1 MQSNLRFVAKQK
13 RIGMKRLPALSILL
27 ASLLLISPLQQVQ
40 SAEAA
45 NPPRKILTGW
55 LPYYS
60 MKTYLP
66 AVLNNAD
73 LIKEIM
79 PFWYTLKY
87 DGKAKKAV
95 VTDVYKTANPSVPI
109 AEPLAALRN
118 AGMTIIP
125 TISDGTDE
133 LVLANLLAKP
143 VSRKQVV
150 DAIVATVASQ
160 NYDGIDLDFEGFAFI
175 DPNTTWKTTAPN
187 WVLFIKELS
196 AALHAQKK
204 ILSITTPYLFNPA
217 EAQKGYFVY
226 AWAQIA
232 PFIDRLRIMTYD
244 YSTSRPGPIG
254 PIAWT
259 EKTVKYAISI
269 MPASKVYLGLPGYG
283 KDWVIKVEGVCP
295 SNLAKIITPSA
306 KAGTFLMRDAA
317 SIAATYGAVPTY
329 NETFAEVTFSYKRDY
344 AGQTS
349 SGLSTTC
356 TASRTAWHQNAQSFS
371 LRAQLV
377 AKYQLGGV
385 AQWVIGQEEPLA
397 MVAIRDVATSIAP
410 AQLESTLSLSTNE
423 ISYGNPVTLSG
434 LITLKDKSPVAGLA
448 FSVEGKYSDGS
459 TRILTTGITGID
471 GTYSIPMLIGK
482 SVSLRVLTDS
492 SWEREAS
499 ATPAFTLAVARNLIA
514 TPPTSVK
521 SGLPFTIS
529 GIVLPRTAGVTIT
542 LSTTSGKV
550 IGQATTTDA
559 QGAFTISVPAQARSI
574 ATYQITVGA
583 DATWPVLASDAF
595 SIIIR

>member
-1 MQSNLRFVAKQK
+1 
-13 RIGMKRLPALSILL
+13 MKRFPALSILL
-27 ASLLLISPLQQVQ
+27 AFLLFAAPLQNIQ

-66 AVLNNAD
+66 AVLSNAD

-87 DGKAKKAV
+87 DGKTKKAV
-95 VTDVYKTANPSVPI
+95 ITDVYKPANPSVPI
-109 AEPLAALRN
+109 TEPLTALRN

-125 TISDGTDE
+125 TISDGTDK

-187 WVLFIKELS
+187 WVLFVKELS
-196 AALHAQKK
+196 TALHAQNK

-226 AWAQIA
+226 SWAQIA

-283 KDWVIKVEGVCP
+283 KDWVTKVEGVCP

-329 NETFAEVTFSYKRDY
+329 NETFAEVTFSYMREY
-344 AGQTS
+344 TGTTS

-377 AKYQLGGV
+377 AKYQLGGA

-410 AQLESTLSLSTNE
+410 AQLESALSLSTNE

-434 LITLKDKSPVAGLA
+434 VITLKDKSPVAGLA
-448 FSVEGKYSDGS
+448 YSVEGKYPDGS
-459 TRILTTGITGID
+459 TRTLTTGTTGVD
-471 GTYSIPMLIGK
+471 GSYSIPMLIGK
-482 SVSLRVLTDS
+482 SVSLRVLTES

-499 ATPAFTLAVARNLIA
+499 ATPALSLTVARNLIM

-521 SGLPFTIS
+521 SGLVFTIS
-529 GIVLPRTAGVTIT
+529 GIVLPRAAGITIT
-542 LSTTSGKV
+542 LATTSGKIV
-550 IGQATTTDA
+550 GQATTTDA
-559 QGAFTISVPAQARSI
+559 QGAFTLNVPAQARSI

-583 DATWPVLASDAF
+583 DATWPLLASEAF

>member
-1 MQSNLRFVAKQK
+1 
-13 RIGMKRLPALSILL
+13 MKRFPALSILL
-27 ASLLLISPLQQVQ
+27 AFLLFAAPLQNIQ

-66 AVLNNAD
+66 AVLSNAD

-87 DGKAKKAV
+87 DGKTKKAV
-95 VTDVYKTANPSVPI
+95 IADVYKPANPSVPI
-109 AEPLAALRN
+109 TEPLTALRN

-125 TISDGTDE
+125 TISDGTDK

-175 DPNTTWKTTAPN
+175 DPNTTWKATAPN
-187 WVLFIKELS
+187 WVLFVKELS
-196 AALHAQKK
+196 AALHAQNK

-259 EKTVKYAISI
+259 EKTVKYAVSI

-283 KDWVIKVEGVCP
+283 KDWVTKVEGVCP

-329 NETFAEVTFSYKRDY
+329 NETFAEVTFSYKREY
-344 AGQTS
+344 TGTTS

-356 TASRTAWHQNAQSFS
+356 TASRTAWHQNAQSYS
-371 LRAQLV
+371 VRAQLV
-377 AKYQLGGV
+377 AKYQLGGA

-410 AQLESTLSLSTNE
+410 AQLESALSLSTNE
-423 ISYGNPVTLSG
+423 VSYGNPVTLSG

-448 FSVEGKYSDGS
+448 FTVEGKYPDGS
-459 TRILTTGITGID
+459 TRTLTTGTTGVD
-471 GTYSIPMLIGK
+471 GSYSIPMLIGK
-482 SVSLRVLTDS
+482 SVSLRVLTEP

-499 ATPAFTLAVARNLIA
+499 ATSALSLTVARNLIM

-521 SGLPFTIS
+521 SGIAFTIS
-529 GIVLPRTAGVTIT
+529 GIVLPRAAGVTIT
-542 LSTTSGKV
+542 LATTSGKV
-550 IGQATTTDA
+550 VGQATTTDA
-559 QGAFTISVPAQARSI
+559 QGAFTLNVPAQARSI

-583 DATWPVLASDAF
+583 DATWPMLASDAF

>member
-1 MQSNLRFVAKQK
+1 
-13 RIGMKRLPALSILL
+13 MKRFPALSILL
-27 ASLLLISPLQQVQ
+27 AFLLFAAPLQNIE

-66 AVLNNAD
+66 AVLSNAD

-87 DGKAKKAV
+87 DGKTKKAV
-95 VTDVYKTANPSVPI
+95 ITDVYKPANPSVPI
-109 AEPLAALRN
+109 TEPLTALRN

-125 TISDGTDE
+125 TISDGTDK
-133 LVLANLLAKP
+133 LVLAKLLAKP

-175 DPNTTWKTTAPN
+175 DPNTTWKATAPN
-187 WVLFIKELS
+187 WVLFVKELS
-196 AALHAQKK
+196 AALHAQNK

-283 KDWVIKVEGVCP
+283 KDWVTKVEGVCP

-329 NETFAEVTFSYKRDY
+329 NETFAEVTFSYKREY
-344 AGQTS
+344 TGTTS

-356 TASRTAWHQNAQSFS
+356 TASRTAWHQNAQSYS

-377 AKYQLGGV
+377 AKYQLGGA

-410 AQLESTLSLSTNE
+410 AQLESSLSLSINE
-423 ISYGNPVTLSG
+423 LSYGNPVTLSG

-448 FSVEGKYSDGS
+448 FTVEGKYPDGS
-459 TRILTTGITGID
+459 TRTLTTGTTSVD
-471 GTYSIPMLIGK
+471 GSYSIPMLIGK
-482 SVSLRVLTDS
+482 SVSLRVLTES

-499 ATPAFTLAVARNLIA
+499 ATPALSLTVTRNLIM

-521 SGLPFTIS
+521 SGLAFTIS

-542 LSTTSGKV
+542 LSTTSGKA
-550 IGQATTTDA
+550 IGQATTTDE
-559 QGAFTISVPAQARSI
+559 QGAFTLTVPAQARSI

-583 DATWPVLASDAF
+583 DATWPVLASEAF

>member
-1 MQSNLRFVAKQK
+1 
-13 RIGMKRLPALSILL
+13 MKRFPALSIVLALLLL
-27 ASLLLISPLQQVQ
+27 ALPLQQIQ

-66 AVLNNAD
+66 AVLSNAD
-73 LIKEIM
+73 LIREIM

-87 DGKAKKAV
+87 DGATKQAV
-95 VTDVYKTANPSVPI
+95 IADVYKSANPSVPI
-109 AEPLAALRN
+109 TEPLAALRN

-125 TISDGTDE
+125 TISDGTDQM
-133 LVLANLLAKP
+133 VLANLLAKP

-160 NYDGIDLDFEGFAFI
+160 NYDGIDLDFEGFAFT
-175 DPNTTWKTTAPN
+175 DSNTTWKTTAPN
-187 WVLFIKELS
+187 WVLFVKELS
-196 AALHAQKK
+196 TALHAQQK
-204 ILSITTPYLFNPA
+204 ILSITSPYLFNPA

-244 YSTSRPGPIG
+244 YSTTRPGPIG
-254 PIAWT
+254 PLAWT
-259 EKTVKYAISI
+259 EKTVKYATSI

-283 KDWVIKVEGVCP
+283 KDWVTKVEGVCP
-295 SNLAKIITPSA
+295 ANLAKIITPSA

-344 AGQTS
+344 TGQTS

-356 TASRTAWHQNAQSFS
+356 TASRTAWHQNAQGFS

-410 AQLESTLSLSTNE
+410 AQLESSFTLSTDE
-423 ISYGNPVTLSG
+423 VSYGNPVTLSG

-448 FSVEGKYSDGS
+448 FAVEGKYSDG
-459 TRILTTGITGID
+459 TVRTLTTGITGID

-482 SVSLRVLTDS
+482 SVSLRVLTES

-499 ATPAFTLAVARNLIA
+499 ATPPLSLKVIRNLIL

-529 GIVLPRTAGVTIT
+529 GIVLPRTAGVSVT
-542 LSTTSGKV
+542 LTTTSGKI
-550 IGQATTTDA
+550 IGQATITDA
-559 QGAFTISVPAQARSI
+559 QGTFILNIPAQSRSI

-583 DATWPVLASDAF
+583 DATWPVLTSDTF

>member
-1 MQSNLRFVAKQK
+1 
-13 RIGMKRLPALSILL
+13 MKRFPALSILL
-27 ASLLLISPLQQVQ
+27 AFLLIMSPLHHVQ

-87 DGKAKKAV
+87 DGKTKKAV

-109 AEPLAALRN
+109 TEPLTALRN

-125 TISDGTDE
+125 TISDGTDQM
-133 LVLANLLAKP
+133 VLANLLAKP

-175 DPNTTWKTTAPN
+175 DSNTTWKTTAPN
-187 WVLFIKELS
+187 WVLFVKELS

-283 KDWVIKVEGVCP
+283 KDWVTKVEGVCP

-329 NETFAEVTFSYKRDY
+329 NETFAEVTFSYKREY
-344 AGQTS
+344 TGQTS

-371 LRAQLV
+371 VRAQLV
-377 AKYQLGGV
+377 AKYQLGGA

-410 AQLESTLSLSTNE
+410 AQLESSMTLSTNE
-423 ISYGNPVTLSG
+423 LSYGNPVTLSG

-448 FSVEGKYSDGS
+448 FSVEGKYPDGS

-482 SVSLRVLTDS
+482 SVSLRVLTES

>member
-1 MQSNLRFVAKQK
+1 
-13 RIGMKRLPALSILL
+13 MKRLPALSILL

-87 DGKAKKAV
+87 DGKSKKAV

-118 AGMTIIP
+118 AGMTLIP
-125 TISDGTDE
+125 TISDGTDK

-175 DPNTTWKTTAPN
+175 DPNTTWKATAPN
-187 WVLFIKELS
+187 WVLFVKELS
-196 AALHAQKK
+196 AALHAEKK

-283 KDWVIKVEGVCP
+283 KDWVTKVEGVCP

-329 NETFAEVTFSYKRDY
+329 NETFAEVTFSYKREY
-344 AGQTS
+344 TGTTS

-377 AKYQLGGV
+377 AKYQLGGA

-410 AQLESTLSLSTNE
+410 AQLESSLTLSTNE
-423 ISYGNPVTLSG
+423 LSYGNPVTLSG

-448 FSVEGKYSDGS
+448 FSVEGKYPDGS
-459 TRILTTGITGID
+459 TRILTTGTTGID
-471 GTYSIPMLIGK
+471 GSYSIPMLIGK
-482 SVSLRVLTDS
+482 SVSLRVLTES

-499 ATPAFTLAVARNLIA
+499 ATQALSLAVARNLIT

>member
-1 MQSNLRFVAKQK
+1 
-13 RIGMKRLPALSILL
+13 MKRFPALSILL
-27 ASLLLISPLQQVQ
+27 AFLLLAAPLQNIQ
-40 SAEAA
+40 SADAA

-87 DGKAKKAV
+87 DGKTKKPVIA
-95 VTDVYKTANPSVPI
+95 DVYKTANPSVPI
-109 AEPLAALRN
+109 TEPLAALRN

-125 TISDGTDE
+125 TITDGTE
-133 LVLANLLAKP
+133 KLVLANLLAKP

-175 DPNTTWKTTAPN
+175 DPNTTWKATAPN
-187 WVLFIKELS
+187 WVLFVKELG

-217 EAQKGYFVY
+217 EKQKGYFVY
-226 AWAQIA
+226 AWAEIA
-232 PFIDRLRIMTYD
+232 PHIDRLRIMTYD

-259 EKTVKYAISI
+259 EKTVKYAVSI

-283 KDWVIKVEGVCP
+283 KDWVTKVEGVCP

-329 NETFAEVTFSYKRDY
+329 NETFAEVTFSYKREY
-344 AGQTS
+344 TGTTS

-371 LRAQLV
+371 VRAQLV
-377 AKYQLGGV
+377 AKYQLGGA

-410 AQLESTLSLSTNE
+410 AQLESSMTLSTNE
-423 ISYGNPVTLSG
+423 LSYGNPVTLSG

-448 FSVEGKYSDGS
+448 FSVEGKYPDGS
-459 TRILTTGITGID
+459 TRTLTTGTTGID
-471 GTYSIPMLIGK
+471 GKFSIPMLIGK
-482 SVSLRVLTDS
+482 SVSIRVLTES

-499 ATPAFTLAVARNLIA
+499 STAPLSLTVARNLILS
-514 TPPTSVK
+514 PPTSVK

>member
-1 MQSNLRFVAKQK
+1 
-13 RIGMKRLPALSILL
+13 MKRFTALSILL
-27 ASLLLISPLQQVQ
+27 AIFLIISPLQQMQ

-87 DGKAKKAV
+87 DGKTKKPV
-95 VTDVYKTANPSVPI
+95 VADVYKTANPSVPI
-109 AEPLAALRN
+109 TEPLTALRN

-125 TISDGTDE
+125 TITDGTDQMI
-133 LVLANLLAKP
+133 LANLLAKP

-187 WVLFIKELS
+187 WVLFVKELG

-217 EAQKGYFVY
+217 EKQKGYFVY
-226 AWAQIA
+226 AWAEIA
-232 PFIDRLRIMTYD
+232 PHIDRLRIMTYD

-259 EKTVKYAISI
+259 EKTVKYAVSI

-283 KDWVIKVEGVCP
+283 KDWVTKVEGVCP

-329 NETFAEVTFSYKRDY
+329 NETFAEVTFSYKREY
-344 AGQTS
+344 TGQTS

-371 LRAQLV
+371 LRAKLV
-377 AKYQLGGV
+377 AKYQLGGA

-397 MVAIRDVATSIAP
+397 MVAIREVATSIAP
-410 AQLESTLSLSTNE
+410 AQLESSLSLSTNE
-423 ISYGNPVTLSG
+423 LSYGNPVTLSG
-434 LITLKDKSPVAGLA
+434 LITLKDKSPVSGLT
-448 FSVEGKYSDGS
+448 FTVEGKYPDGS
-459 TRILTTGITGID
+459 TRTLTTGTTGID
-471 GTYSIPMLIGK
+471 GTYAIPMLIGK
-482 SVSLRVLTDS
+482 SVSLRVLTES

-499 ATPAFTLAVARNLIA
+499 ATPALTLTVARNLIV

-529 GIVLPRTAGVTIT
+529 GIVLPRTAGVTVT
-542 LSTTSGKV
+542 LATISGKV
-550 IGQATTTDA
+550 VGQSTTTDA

-574 ATYQITVGA
+574 ATYQITVSA
-583 DATWPVLASDAF
+583 DATWPVLTSDAF

>member
-1 MQSNLRFVAKQK
+1 
-13 RIGMKRLPALSILL
+13 MKRFPALSILL
-27 ASLLLISPLQQVQ
+27 AFLIFAAPLQTIH

-66 AVLNNAD
+66 AILSNAD

-87 DGKAKKAV
+87 DGTTKKAV
-95 VTDVYKTANPSVPI
+95 IADVYKTANPSVPI
-109 AEPLAALRN
+109 TEPLTALRN

-125 TISDGTDE
+125 TITDGTE
-133 LVLANLLAKP
+133 KLVLANLLAKP
-143 VSRKQVV
+143 ASRKQVV
-150 DAIVATVASQ
+150 EAIVATVASQ

-187 WVLFIKELS
+187 WVLFVKELG

-217 EAQKGYFVY
+217 EKQKGYFVY
-226 AWAQIA
+226 SWAEIA
-232 PFIDRLRIMTYD
+232 SSIDRLRIMTYD

-259 EKTVKYAISI
+259 EKTIKYAVSI

-283 KDWVIKVEGVCP
+283 KDWVTKVEGVCP
-295 SNLAKIITPSA
+295 ANLVKIITPSA

-329 NETFAEVTFSYKRDY
+329 NETFAEVTFSYKREY
-344 AGQTS
+344 TGQTS
-349 SGLSTTC
+349 GGLSTTC
-356 TASRTAWHQNAQSFS
+356 TASRTAWHQNAQGFS
-371 LRAQLV
+371 LRAQLIG
-377 AKYQLGGV
+377 KYQLGGA

-410 AQLESTLSLSTNE
+410 AQLESTLKLSTDE
-423 ISYGNPVTLSG
+423 VSYGNPVTLSG
-434 LITLKDKSPVAGLA
+434 LITLKDKSPVASLA
-448 FSVEGKYSDGS
+448 FTVEGKYPDGT
-459 TRILTTGITGID
+459 TRVLTSGTTGFD

-482 SVSLRVLTDS
+482 SVSLRVLTEP

-499 ATPAFTLAVARNLIA
+499 ATPAFSLTIARNLII

-542 LSTTSGKV
+542 LATASGKV
-550 IGQATTTDA
+550 IGQTTTTDA
-559 QGAFTISVPAQARSI
+559 QGAFTITVPAQARSI

-583 DATWPVLASDAF
+583 DATWPLFASKAF

>member
-1 MQSNLRFVAKQK
+1 
-13 RIGMKRLPALSILL
+13 MKRFPALSILL
-27 ASLLLISPLQQVQ
+27 AFLLFAAPLQNIQ

-87 DGKAKKAV
+87 DGKTKKPV
-95 VTDVYKTANPSVPI
+95 VADVYKTANPSVPI
-109 AEPLAALRN
+109 TEPLTALRN

-125 TISDGTDE
+125 TITDGTDQMI
-133 LVLANLLAKP
+133 LANLLAKP

-187 WVLFIKELS
+187 WVLFIKELG

-217 EAQKGYFVY
+217 EKQKGYFVY
-226 AWAQIA
+226 AWAEVA
-232 PFIDRLRIMTYD
+232 PHIDRLRIMTYD

-254 PIAWT
+254 PISWV
-259 EKTVKYAISI
+259 EKTVKYAVSI

-283 KDWVIKVEGVCP
+283 KDWVTKVEGVCP

-329 NETFAEVTFSYKRDY
+329 NETFAEVTFSYKREY
-344 AGQTS
+344 TGQTS

-371 LRAQLV
+371 VRAKLV
-377 AKYQLGGV
+377 AKYQLGGA

-397 MVAIRDVATSIAP
+397 MVAIREVATSIAP
-410 AQLESTLSLSTNE
+410 AQLESSLSLSTNE
-423 ISYGNPVTLSG
+423 LSYGNPVTLSG

-448 FSVEGKYSDGS
+448 FTVEGKYPDGS
-459 TRILTTGITGID
+459 TRTLTTGTTGID
-471 GTYSIPMLIGK
+471 GTYVIPMLIGK
-482 SVSLRVLTDS
+482 SVSLRVLTES

-499 ATPAFTLAVARNLIA
+499 ATPALTLAVARNLIV

-542 LSTTSGKV
+542 LATTAGKV
-550 IGQATTTDA
+550 VGQTTTTDA
-559 QGAFTISVPAQARSI
+559 QGAFTISVPAQTRSI

-583 DATWPVLASDAF
+583 DSTWPLLASDAF

>member
-1 MQSNLRFVAKQK
+1 
-13 RIGMKRLPALSILL
+13 MKRFPALSILL
-27 ASLLLISPLQQVQ
+27 AFLLFAAPLQNIE
-40 SAEAA
+40 SAEAT

-66 AVLNNAD
+66 AVLSNAD

-87 DGKAKKAV
+87 DGKTKKPV

-109 AEPLAALRN
+109 TEPLSALRN

-125 TISDGTDE
+125 TITDGTE
-133 LVLANLLAKP
+133 KLVLANLLAKP
-143 VSRKQVV
+143 ASRKQVV
-150 DAIVATVASQ
+150 DEIVATVASQ

-175 DPNTTWKTTAPN
+175 DPNTTWKATAPN
-187 WVLFIKELS
+187 WVLFVKELS
-196 AALHAQKK
+196 VALHAQKK

-217 EAQKGYFVY
+217 EKQKGYFVY
-226 AWAQIA
+226 AWADIA
-232 PFIDRLRIMTYD
+232 PHIDRLRIMTYD

-259 EKTVKYAISI
+259 EKTVKYAVSI

-283 KDWVIKVEGVCP
+283 KDWVTKVEGVCP

-317 SIAATYGAVPTY
+317 SIAATYGAVPAY
-329 NETFAEVTFSYKRDY
+329 NETFAEVTFSYKREY
-344 AGQTS
+344 TGTTS

-371 LRAQLV
+371 VRAQLV
-377 AKYQLGGV
+377 AKYQLGGA

-410 AQLESTLSLSTNE
+410 AQLESSLSLSTNQ

-434 LITLKDKSPVAGLA
+434 AITLKDKSPVASLA
-448 FSVEGKYSDGS
+448 FSVEGKYPDGS
-459 TRILTTGITGID
+459 TRILTTGTTGFD

-482 SVSLRVLTDS
+482 SVSLRVLTEA
-492 SWEREAS
+492 SWERGAS
-499 ATPAFTLAVARNLIA
+499 ATSALSLDVARNLILN
-514 TPPTSVK
+514 PPTSVR
-521 SGLPFTIS
+521 SGLPFSIS
-529 GIVLPRTAGVTIT
+529 GTVLPRAAGVTIT
-542 LSTTSGKV
+542 LATTSGRV
-550 IGQATTTDA
+550 VGTATTTDA

-583 DATWPVLASDAF
+583 DATWPVFASDAF

>member
-1 MQSNLRFVAKQK
+1 
-13 RIGMKRLPALSILL
+13 MKRLPALSILL

-87 DGKAKKAV
+87 DGKSKKAV

-118 AGMTIIP
+118 AGMTLIP
-125 TISDGTDE
+125 TISDGTDK

-175 DPNTTWKTTAPN
+175 DPNTTWKATAPN
-187 WVLFIKELS
+187 WVLFVKELS
-196 AALHAQKK
+196 AALHAEKK

-283 KDWVIKVEGVCP
+283 KDWVTKVEGVCP

-329 NETFAEVTFSYKRDY
+329 NETFAEVTFSYKREY
-344 AGQTS
+344 TGTTS

-371 LRAQLV
+371 VRAKLV
-377 AKYQLGGV
+377 AKYQLGGA

-410 AQLESTLSLSTNE
+410 AQLESSLTLSTNE
-423 ISYGNPVTLSG
+423 LSYGNPVTLSG

-448 FSVEGKYSDGS
+448 FSVEGKYPDGS
-459 TRILTTGITGID
+459 TRILTTGTTGID
-471 GTYSIPMLIGK
+471 GSYSIPMLIGK
-482 SVSLRVLTDS
+482 SVSLRVLTES

-499 ATPAFTLAVARNLIA
+499 ATQALSLAVARNLIT

-559 QGAFTISVPAQARSI
+559 QGTFTISVPAQARSI

>member
-1 MQSNLRFVAKQK
+1 
-13 RIGMKRLPALSILL
+13 MKRFPALSILL
-27 ASLLLISPLQQVQ
+27 AFLLFAAPLQNIQ

-66 AVLNNAD
+66 AVLSNAD

-87 DGKAKKAV
+87 DGKTKKAV
-95 VTDVYKTANPSVPI
+95 VADVYQPANPSVPI
-109 AEPLAALRN
+109 TEPLTALRN

-125 TISDGTDE
+125 TISDGTDQM
-133 LVLANLLAKP
+133 VLANLLAKP
-143 VSRKQVV
+143 ASRKQVV

-175 DPNTTWKTTAPN
+175 DPTTSWKSTAPN
-187 WVLFIKELS
+187 WVLFVKELS
-196 AALHAQKK
+196 AALHSQKK

-226 AWAQIA
+226 AWAEIA

-259 EKTVKYAISI
+259 EKTVKYAVSI

-283 KDWVIKVEGVCP
+283 KDWVTKVEGVCP
-295 SNLAKIITPSA
+295 SNLAKIISPSA

-329 NETFAEVTFSYKRDY
+329 NETFSEVTFSYKREY
-344 AGQTS
+344 TGQTS

-356 TASRTAWHQNAQSFS
+356 TASRTAWHQNAQSYS
-371 LRAQLV
+371 MRAKLV
-377 AKYQLGGV
+377 AKYQLGGA

-397 MVAIRDVATSIAP
+397 MVAIREVATSIAP
-410 AQLESTLSLSTNE
+410 AQLESSLSLSTNE

-448 FSVEGKYSDGS
+448 FTVEGKYPDGS
-459 TRILTTGITGID
+459 LRTLTTGTTGID

-482 SVSLRVLTDS
+482 SVSLRVLTEP

-499 ATPAFTLAVARNLIA
+499 ATAALTLKVARNLII

-521 SGLPFTIS
+521 SGLAFTIS
-529 GIVLPRTAGVTIT
+529 GTVLPRTTGVTVT

-550 IGQATTTDA
+550 VGQATTTDA
-559 QGAFTISVPAQARSI
+559 QGAFTLNVPAQTRSI

-583 DATWPVLASDAF
+583 DETWPVLTSDAF

>member
-1 MQSNLRFVAKQK
+1 
-13 RIGMKRLPALSILL
+13 MKRLSALSIFLAFLL
-27 ASLLLISPLQQVQ
+27 FAAPLQNIQ

-66 AVLNNAD
+66 AVLSNAD

-87 DGKAKKAV
+87 DGKTKKAV
-95 VTDVYKTANPSVPI
+95 IADVYKTANPSVPI
-109 AEPLAALRN
+109 EEPLTALRN

-125 TISDGTDE
+125 TITDGTE
-133 LVLANLLAKP
+133 KLVLANLISKP

-175 DPNTTWKTTAPN
+175 DPNTTWKATAPN

-204 ILSITTPYLFNPA
+204 ILSVTTPYLFDPA
-217 EAQKGYFVY
+217 ENQKGYFVY
-226 AWAQIA
+226 AWADIA
-232 PFIDRLRIMTYD
+232 PHIDRLRIMTYD

-283 KDWVIKVEGVCP
+283 KDWVTKVEGVCP
-295 SNLAKIITPSA
+295 SNLAKVITPSA

-329 NETFAEVTFSYKRDY
+329 NETFAEVTFSYKREY
-344 AGQTS
+344 TGETS
-349 SGLSTTC
+349 GGLSTTC

-371 LRAQLV
+371 VRAKLV
-377 AKYQLGGV
+377 AKYQLGGA

-397 MVAIRDVATSIAP
+397 MVAVREVATSIAP
-410 AQLESTLSLSTNE
+410 AQLESSLSLSTNE
-423 ISYGNPVTLSG
+423 ISYGNPVTVSG

-448 FSVEGKYSDGS
+448 FTVEGKYPDGS
-459 TRILTTGITGID
+459 TRTLTTGTTGID
-471 GTYSIPMLIGK
+471 GTYSIPMLVGK
-482 SVSLRVLTDS
+482 SVSLRVLTEP

-499 ATPAFTLAVARNLIA
+499 ATPAITLTVARNLIV

-521 SGLPFTIS
+521 SGVAFNIS
-529 GIVLPRTAGVTIT
+529 GVVLPRTAGVTVT

-559 QGAFTISVPAQARSI
+559 QGAFTLNVPAQTRSI

-583 DATWPVLASDAF
+583 DATWPVLASAAF

>member
-1 MQSNLRFVAKQK
+1 
-13 RIGMKRLPALSILL
+13 MKRFPALSILL
-27 ASLLLISPLQQVQ
+27 AFLLLAAPLQNIQ
-40 SAEAA
+40 SAEAT

-87 DGKAKKAV
+87 DGKTKKPV

-109 AEPLAALRN
+109 TEPLAALRN

-125 TISDGTDE
+125 TITDGTE
-133 LVLANLLAKP
+133 KLVLANLLSKP

-150 DAIVATVASQ
+150 DEIVATVASQ

-175 DPNTTWKTTAPN
+175 DPNTTWKATAPN
-187 WVLFIKELS
+187 WVLFVKELG

-217 EAQKGYFVY
+217 EKQKGYFVY
-226 AWAQIA
+226 AWAEIA
-232 PFIDRLRIMTYD
+232 PHIDRLRIMTYD

-259 EKTVKYAISI
+259 EKTVKYAVSI

-283 KDWVIKVEGVCP
+283 KDWVTKVEGVCP

-329 NETFAEVTFSYKRDY
+329 NETFAEVTFSYKREY
-344 AGQTS
+344 TGTTS

-377 AKYQLGGV
+377 AKYQLGGA

-410 AQLESTLSLSTNE
+410 AQLESSLTLSTNE
-423 ISYGNPVTLSG
+423 VSYGNPVTLSG

-448 FSVEGKYSDGS
+448 FNVEGKYSDGS
-459 TRILTTGITGID
+459 TRILTTGATGFD
-471 GTYSIPMLIGK
+471 GRYSIPMLIGK
-482 SVSLRVLTDS
+482 SVSLRVLTES

-499 ATPAFTLAVARNLIA
+499 ATPAISLTVARNLIV

-529 GIVLPRTAGVTIT
+529 GIVLPRVAGITIT
-542 LSTTSGKV
+542 LATTSGRV
-550 IGQATTTDA
+550 VGTATTTDA
-559 QGAFTISVPAQARSI
+559 QGTFTITVPAQARSI

-583 DATWPVLASDAF
+583 DATWPVFASDTF

>member
-1 MQSNLRFVAKQK
+1 
-13 RIGMKRLPALSILL
+13 MKRFPALSILL
-27 ASLLLISPLQQVQ
+27 AILLIISPLQQMQ

-87 DGKAKKAV
+87 DGKTKKPV

-109 AEPLAALRN
+109 TEPLTALRN

-125 TISDGTDE
+125 TITDGTDQMI
-133 LVLANLLAKP
+133 LANLLAKP
-143 VSRKQVV
+143 GSRKQVV

-187 WVLFIKELS
+187 WVLFVKELG

-217 EAQKGYFVY
+217 EKQKGYFVY
-226 AWAQIA
+226 AWAEIA
-232 PFIDRLRIMTYD
+232 PHIDRLRIMTYD

-259 EKTVKYAISI
+259 EKTVKYAVSI

-283 KDWVIKVEGVCP
+283 KDWVTKVEGVCP

-329 NETFAEVTFSYKRDY
+329 NETFAEVTFSYKREY
-344 AGQTS
+344 TGQTS
-349 SGLSTTC
+349 SGLSTTS

-371 LRAQLV
+371 LRAKLV
-377 AKYQLGGV
+377 AKYQLGGA

-397 MVAIRDVATSIAP
+397 MVAIREVATSIAP
-410 AQLESTLSLSTNE
+410 AQLESSLSLSTNE
-423 ISYGNPVTLSG
+423 LSYGNPVTLSG
-434 LITLKDKSPVAGLA
+434 LITLKDKSPVSGLT
-448 FSVEGKYSDGS
+448 FTVEGKYSDGS
-459 TRILTTGITGID
+459 TRILTTGTTGID
-471 GTYSIPMLIGK
+471 GTYAIPMLIGK
-482 SVSLRVLTDS
+482 SVSLRVLTES

-499 ATPAFTLAVARNLIA
+499 ATPALTLTVARNLIV

-529 GIVLPRTAGVTIT
+529 GIVLPRSAGVTVT
-542 LSTTSGKV
+542 LATISGKV
-550 IGQATTTDA
+550 IGQSTTTDA

-574 ATYQITVGA
+574 ATYQITVSA
-583 DATWPVLASDAF
+583 DATWPVLTSDAF

>member
-1 MQSNLRFVAKQK
+1 
-13 RIGMKRLPALSILL
+13 MKRLPALSILL

-87 DGKAKKAV
+87 DGKSKKAV
-95 VTDVYKTANPSVPI
+95 VTDVYKPANPSVPI
-109 AEPLAALRN
+109 TEPLAALRN

-125 TISDGTDE
+125 TISDGTDK

-175 DPNTTWKTTAPN
+175 DPNTTWKATAPN
-187 WVLFIKELS
+187 WVLFVKELS
-196 AALHAQKK
+196 AALHAEKK

-283 KDWVIKVEGVCP
+283 KDWVTKVEGVCP

-329 NETFAEVTFSYKRDY
+329 NETFAEVTFSYKREY
-344 AGQTS
+344 TGTTS

-377 AKYQLGGV
+377 AKYQLGGA

-410 AQLESTLSLSTNE
+410 AQLESSLTLSTNE
-423 ISYGNPVTLSG
+423 LSYGNPVTLSG

-448 FSVEGKYSDGS
+448 FSVEGKYPDGS
-459 TRILTTGITGID
+459 SRILTTGTTGID
-471 GTYSIPMLIGK
+471 GSYSIPMLIGK

-499 ATPAFTLAVARNLIA
+499 ATQALSLTVARNLIT

-559 QGAFTISVPAQARSI
+559 QGTFTISVPAQARSI

>member
-1 MQSNLRFVAKQK
+1 
-13 RIGMKRLPALSILL
+13 MKRFPALSILL
-27 ASLLLISPLQQVQ
+27 AFLLFAAPLQNIQ

-87 DGKAKKAV
+87 DGKTKKPV
-95 VTDVYKTANPSVPI
+95 VADVYKTANPSVPI
-109 AEPLAALRN
+109 TEPLTALRN

-125 TISDGTDE
+125 TITDGTDQMI
-133 LVLANLLAKP
+133 LANLLAKP

-187 WVLFIKELS
+187 WVLFIKELG

-217 EAQKGYFVY
+217 EKQKGYFVY
-226 AWAQIA
+226 AWAEVA
-232 PFIDRLRIMTYD
+232 PHIDRLRIMTYD

-254 PIAWT
+254 PISWV
-259 EKTVKYAISI
+259 EKTVKYAVSI

-283 KDWVIKVEGVCP
+283 KDWVTKVEGVCP

-329 NETFAEVTFSYKRDY
+329 NETFAEVTFSYKREY
-344 AGQTS
+344 TGQTS

-371 LRAQLV
+371 VRAKLV
-377 AKYQLGGV
+377 AKYQLGGA

-397 MVAIRDVATSIAP
+397 MVAIREVATSIAP
-410 AQLESTLSLSTNE
+410 AQLESSLTLSTNE
-423 ISYGNPVTLSG
+423 LSYGNPVTLSG

-448 FSVEGKYSDGS
+448 FTVEGKYPDGS
-459 TRILTTGITGID
+459 TRTLTTGTTGID
-471 GTYSIPMLIGK
+471 GTYVIPMLIGK
-482 SVSLRVLTDS
+482 SVSLRVLTES

-499 ATPAFTLAVARNLIA
+499 ATPALTLAVARNLIV

-542 LSTTSGKV
+542 LATTAGKV
-550 IGQATTTDA
+550 VGQITTTDA
-559 QGAFTISVPAQARSI
+559 QGVFTISVPAQTRSI

-583 DATWPVLASDAF
+583 DATWPLLASDAF

>member
-1 MQSNLRFVAKQK
+1 
-13 RIGMKRLPALSILL
+13 MKRFPALSILL
-27 ASLLLISPLQQVQ
+27 AFLLFAAPLQNIQ

-87 DGKAKKAV
+87 DGKTKKPV
-95 VTDVYKTANPSVPI
+95 VADVYKTANPSVPI
-109 AEPLAALRN
+109 TEPLTALRN

-125 TISDGTDE
+125 TITDGTDQMI
-133 LVLANLLAKP
+133 LANLLAKP

-187 WVLFIKELS
+187 WVLFIKELG

-217 EAQKGYFVY
+217 EKQKGYFVY
-226 AWAQIA
+226 AWAEVA
-232 PFIDRLRIMTYD
+232 PHIDRLRIMTYD

-259 EKTVKYAISI
+259 EKTVKYAVSI

-283 KDWVIKVEGVCP
+283 KDWVTKVEGVCP

-329 NETFAEVTFSYKRDY
+329 NETFAEVTFSYKREY
-344 AGQTS
+344 TGTTS

-371 LRAQLV
+371 VRAKLV
-377 AKYQLGGV
+377 AKYQLGGA

-397 MVAIRDVATSIAP
+397 MVAIREVATSIAP
-410 AQLESTLSLSTNE
+410 AQLESSLSLSTNDL
-423 ISYGNPVTLSG
+423 SYGNPVTLSG

-448 FSVEGKYSDGS
+448 FTVEGKYPDGT
-459 TRILTTGITGID
+459 TRTLTTGTTGID

-482 SVSLRVLTDS
+482 SVSLRVLTES

-499 ATPAFTLAVARNLIA
+499 ATPALTLSVARNLIA

-529 GIVLPRTAGVTIT
+529 GIVLPRTAGVIIT
-542 LSTTSGKV
+542 LATASGKV
-550 IGQATTTDA
+550 VGQTTTTDA

-583 DATWPVLASDAF
+583 DATWPVLRSDAF

>member
-1 MQSNLRFVAKQK
+1 
-13 RIGMKRLPALSILL
+13 MKRYSALSILL
-27 ASLLLISPLQQVQ
+27 AFLLFAAPLQNIQN
-40 SAEAA
+40 AEAA

-66 AVLNNAD
+66 AVLSNAD

-87 DGKAKKAV
+87 DGKTKKAV
-95 VTDVYKTANPSVPI
+95 ITDVYQPANPSVPI
-109 AEPLAALRN
+109 TEPLTALRN

-133 LVLANLLAKP
+133 MVLANLLAKP

-187 WVLFIKELS
+187 WVLFVKELS
-196 AALHAQKK
+196 TALHAEKK

-217 EAQKGYFVY
+217 EAQKGYYVY

-283 KDWVIKVEGVCP
+283 KDWVTKVEGVCP

-329 NETFAEVTFSYKRDY
+329 NETFAEVTFSYKREY
-344 AGQTS
+344 TGTTS

-356 TASRTAWHQNAQSFS
+356 TASRTAWHQNAQSYS
-371 LRAQLV
+371 VRAQLV
-377 AKYQLGGV
+377 AKYQLGGA

-410 AQLESTLSLSTNE
+410 AQLESSLSLSTSE
-423 ISYGNPVTLSG
+423 LSYGNPVTLSG

-448 FSVEGKYSDGS
+448 FTVEGTYPDGS
-459 TRILTTGITGID
+459 TRTLTTGTTGVD
-471 GTYSIPMLIGK
+471 GSYSIPMLIGK
-482 SVSLRVLTDS
+482 SVSIRVLTES

-499 ATPAFTLAVARNLIA
+499 ATSALSLTVARNLII

-521 SGLPFTIS
+521 SGIAFMIS
-529 GIVLPRTAGVTIT
+529 GIVLPRTAGVSIT

-550 IGQATTTDA
+550 VGQVTTTDE
-559 QGAFTISVPAQARSI
+559 QGAFTISIPAQARSI

-583 DATWPVLASDAF
+583 DATWPLLASEVF

>member
-1 MQSNLRFVAKQK
+1 
-13 RIGMKRLPALSILL
+13 MKRFPALSILL
-27 ASLLLISPLQQVQ
+27 AFLLLAAPLQNIQ
-40 SAEAA
+40 SAEAT

-87 DGKAKKAV
+87 DGKTKKAV

-125 TISDGTDE
+125 TISDGTDK

-187 WVLFIKELS
+187 WVLFVKELS
-196 AALHAQKK
+196 AALHAEKK

-259 EKTVKYAISI
+259 EKTVKYATSI

-283 KDWVIKVEGVCP
+283 KDWVTKVEGVCP

-329 NETFAEVTFSYKRDY
+329 NETFAEVTFSYKREY
-344 AGQTS
+344 TGTTS

-371 LRAQLV
+371 VRAQLV
-377 AKYQLGGV
+377 AKYQLGGA

-410 AQLESTLSLSTNE
+410 AQLESSLTLSTNE
-423 ISYGNPVTLSG
+423 VSYGNPVTLSG

-448 FSVEGKYSDGS
+448 FNVEGKYSDGS
-459 TRILTTGITGID
+459 TRILTTGATGFD
-471 GTYSIPMLIGK
+471 GRYSIPMLIGK
-482 SVSLRVLTDS
+482 SVSLRVLTES

-499 ATPAFTLAVARNLIA
+499 ATPAISLAVARNLIV

-529 GIVLPRTAGVTIT
+529 GTVLPRVAGITIT
-542 LSTTSGKV
+542 LATTSGKV
-550 IGQATTTDA
+550 VGTATTTDA
-559 QGAFTISVPAQARSI
+559 QGTFTITVPAQARSI

-583 DATWPVLASDAF
+583 DATWPVFASDAF

>member
-1 MQSNLRFVAKQK
+1 
-13 RIGMKRLPALSILL
+13 MKRLPALSILL

-87 DGKAKKAV
+87 DGKSKKAV

-125 TISDGTDE
+125 TISDGTDK

-283 KDWVIKVEGVCP
+283 KDWVTKVEGVCP

-317 SIAATYGAVPTY
+317 SIATTYGAVPTY

-583 DATWPVLASDAF
+583 DATWPVLASEAF

>member
-1 MQSNLRFVAKQK
+1 
-13 RIGMKRLPALSILL
+13 MKRLPALSILL
-27 ASLLLISPLQQVQ
+27 AFLLFAAPLQNIQ

-66 AVLNNAD
+66 AVLSNAD

-87 DGKAKKAV
+87 DGKTKKAV

-109 AEPLAALRN
+109 TEPLAALRN

-125 TISDGTDE
+125 TISDGTDK

-143 VSRKQVV
+143 VSRKQVI

-187 WVLFIKELS
+187 WVLFVKELS

-217 EAQKGYFVY
+217 DAQKGYFVY

-254 PIAWT
+254 PVAWT

-269 MPASKVYLGLPGYG
+269 MSASKVYLGLPGYG
-283 KDWVIKVEGVCP
+283 KDWVTKVEGVCP

-329 NETFAEVTFSYKRDY
+329 NETFAEVTFSYKREY
-344 AGQTS
+344 TGQTS

-371 LRAQLV
+371 VRAQLV
-377 AKYQLGGV
+377 AKYQLGGA

-397 MVAIRDVATSIAP
+397 MVAIRDVAISIAP
-410 AQLESTLSLSTNE
+410 AQLESSLSLSTSE
-423 ISYGNPVTLSG
+423 LSYGNPVTLSG

-448 FSVEGKYSDGS
+448 FTVEGKYPDGS
-459 TRILTTGITGID
+459 TRTLTTGTTGID

-482 SVSLRVLTDS
+482 SVSLRVLTES

-499 ATPAFTLAVARNLIA
+499 ATPALSLRVARNLIV
-514 TPPTSVK
+514 TPPTSAK
-521 SGLPFTIS
+521 SGLAFTIS

-542 LSTTSGKV
+542 LSTTSGKI

-559 QGAFTISVPAQARSI
+559 QGAFTLNVPAQARSI

-583 DATWPVLASDAF
+583 DATWPVLASEAF

>member
-1 MQSNLRFVAKQK
+1 
-13 RIGMKRLPALSILL
+13 MKRFPALPILI
-27 ASLLLISPLQQVQ
+27 ALLLFAAPLQNIE
-40 SAEAA
+40 SAEAS

-66 AVLNNAD
+66 AVLSNAD

-79 PFWYTLKY
+79 PFWYTLKF
-87 DGKAKKAV
+87 DGKTKKPV
-95 VTDVYKTANPSVPI
+95 VADVYKTANPSVPI
-109 AEPLAALRN
+109 TEPLAALRN

-125 TISDGTDE
+125 TITDGTDQM
-133 LVLANLLAKP
+133 VLANLISKP

-150 DAIVATVASQ
+150 DAIMATVVSQ

-175 DPNTTWKTTAPN
+175 DPNTTWKATAPN

-204 ILSITTPYLFNPA
+204 ILSVTTPYLFNPA
-217 EAQKGYFVY
+217 EKQKGYFVY
-226 AWAQIA
+226 AWADIA
-232 PFIDRLRIMTYD
+232 AHIDRLRIMTYD

-259 EKTVKYAISI
+259 EKTVKYAVSI

-283 KDWVIKVEGVCP
+283 KDWVTKVEGVCP
-295 SNLAKIITPSA
+295 SNLAKVITPSA

-329 NETFAEVTFSYKRDY
+329 NETFAEVTFSYKREY
-344 AGQTS
+344 TGQTS

-371 LRAQLV
+371 VRAQLI
-377 AKYQLGGV
+377 AKYQLGGA

-410 AQLESTLSLSTNE
+410 AQLESSLSLSTNE

-434 LITLKDKSPVAGLA
+434 AITLKDKSPVAGLA
-448 FSVEGKYSDGS
+448 FSVEGKYADGS
-459 TRILTTGITGID
+459 TRTLTTGTTGFD

-482 SVSLRVLTDS
+482 SVSLRVLTEA
-492 SWEREAS
+492 SWERGAS
-499 ATPAFTLAVARNLIA
+499 TTPALALAVSRNLILN
-514 TPPTSVK
+514 PPTSVK

-529 GIVLPRTAGVTIT
+529 GIVLPRTSGVTIT

-550 IGQATTTDA
+550 VGQATTTDA
-559 QGAFTISVPAQARSI
+559 QGAFSINVPAQARSI

-583 DATWPVLASDAF
+583 DATWPAVASDAF

>member
-1 MQSNLRFVAKQK
+1 
-13 RIGMKRLPALSILL
+13 MKRLPALSILL
-27 ASLLLISPLQQVQ
+27 ASLLLISPLHQVQ

-87 DGKAKKAV
+87 DGKSKKAV

-118 AGMTIIP
+118 AGMTLIP
-125 TISDGTDE
+125 TISDGTDK

-175 DPNTTWKTTAPN
+175 DPNTTWKATAPN
-187 WVLFIKELS
+187 WVLFVKELS
-196 AALHAQKK
+196 AALHAEKK

-283 KDWVIKVEGVCP
+283 KDWVTKVEGVCP

-329 NETFAEVTFSYKRDY
+329 NETFAEVTFSYKREY
-344 AGQTS
+344 TGTTS

-371 LRAQLV
+371 VRAKLV
-377 AKYQLGGV
+377 AKYQLGGA

-410 AQLESTLSLSTNE
+410 AQLESSLTLSTNE

-448 FSVEGKYSDGS
+448 FSVEGKYPDGS
-459 TRILTTGITGID
+459 TRILTTGTTGID

-499 ATPAFTLAVARNLIA
+499 ATPAFTLAVARNLIT

-521 SGLPFTIS
+521 SGLAFTIS

-559 QGAFTISVPAQARSI
+559 QGTFTISVPAQARSI

>member
-1 MQSNLRFVAKQK
+1 
-13 RIGMKRLPALSILL
+13 MKRFPALSILL
-27 ASLLLISPLQQVQ
+27 AFLLLISSLQQVQ

-87 DGKAKKAV
+87 DGKTKKAV
-95 VTDVYKTANPSVPI
+95 ITDVYTPANPSVPI

-175 DPNTTWKTTAPN
+175 DSNTTWKTTAPN
-187 WVLFIKELS
+187 WVLFVKELS
-196 AALHAQKK
+196 AALHSQNK
-204 ILSITTPYLFNPA
+204 ILSITSPYLFNPA

-226 AWAQIA
+226 SWAQIA
-232 PFIDRLRIMTYD
+232 SSIDRLRIMTYD

-283 KDWVIKVEGVCP
+283 KDWVTKVEGVCP

-329 NETFAEVTFSYKRDY
+329 NETFAEVTFSYKREY
-344 AGQTS
+344 TGTTS

-356 TASRTAWHQNAQSFS
+356 TASRTAWHQNAQSYS

-377 AKYQLGGV
+377 AKYQLGGA

-410 AQLESTLSLSTNE
+410 AQLESSLTLSTNE
-423 ISYGNPVTLSG
+423 LSYGNPVTLSG
-434 LITLKDKSPVAGLA
+434 VITLKDKSPVAGLA
-448 FSVEGKYSDGS
+448 FTVEGKYADGS
-459 TRILTTGITGID
+459 TRTLTTGTTGVD
-471 GTYSIPMLIGK
+471 GSYSIPMLIGK
-482 SVSLRVLTDS
+482 SVSLRVLTES

-499 ATPAFTLAVARNLIA
+499 ATQALTLTVARNLIA

-521 SGLPFTIS
+521 SGLAFTIS

-542 LSTTSGKV
+542 LSTTSGKIV
-550 IGQATTTDA
+550 GQATTTDA
-559 QGAFTISVPAQARSI
+559 QGAFTLNVPAQARSI

>member
-1 MQSNLRFVAKQK
+1 
-13 RIGMKRLPALSILL
+13 
-27 ASLLLISPLQQVQ
+27 
-40 SAEAA
+40 
-45 NPPRKILTGW
+45 
-55 LPYYS
+55 

-66 AVLNNAD
+66 AVLSNAD

-87 DGKAKKAV
+87 DGKTKKAV
-95 VTDVYKTANPSVPI
+95 IADVYKPANPSVPI
-109 AEPLAALRN
+109 TEPLTALRN

-125 TISDGTDE
+125 TISDGTDK

-187 WVLFIKELS
+187 WVLFVKELS
-196 AALHAQKK
+196 AALHAQNK

-283 KDWVIKVEGVCP
+283 KDWVTKVEGVCP

-329 NETFAEVTFSYKRDY
+329 NETFAEVTFSYKREY
-344 AGQTS
+344 TGTTS

-356 TASRTAWHQNAQSFS
+356 TASRTAWHQNAQSYS

-377 AKYQLGGV
+377 AKYQLGGA

-410 AQLESTLSLSTNE
+410 AQLESSLSLSTNE

-448 FSVEGKYSDGS
+448 FTVEGKYPDGS
-459 TRILTTGITGID
+459 TRTLTTGATGVD
-471 GTYSIPMLIGK
+471 GSYSIPMLIGK
-482 SVSLRVLTDS
+482 SVSLRVLTES

-499 ATPAFTLAVARNLIA
+499 ATPALTLTVARNLIM

-521 SGLPFTIS
+521 SGVAFTIS
-529 GIVLPRTAGVTIT
+529 GIVLPRTAGVIIT

-550 IGQATTTDA
+550 VGQATTTDA
-559 QGAFTISVPAQARSI
+559 QGAFTLNVPAQTRSI
-574 ATYQITVGA
+574 ASYQITVGA

>member
-1 MQSNLRFVAKQK
+1 
-13 RIGMKRLPALSILL
+13 MKRFPALSILL
-27 ASLLLISPLQQVQ
+27 AILLIISPLQRIQ

-87 DGKAKKAV
+87 DGKTKKPV

-109 AEPLAALRN
+109 TEPLTALRN

-125 TISDGTDE
+125 TITDGTDQMI
-133 LVLANLLAKP
+133 LANLLAKP

-187 WVLFIKELS
+187 WVLFVKELG

-217 EAQKGYFVY
+217 EKQKGYFVY
-226 AWAQIA
+226 AWAEIA
-232 PFIDRLRIMTYD
+232 PHIDRLRIMTYD

-259 EKTVKYAISI
+259 EKTVKYAVSI

-283 KDWVIKVEGVCP
+283 KDWVTKVEGVCP

-329 NETFAEVTFSYKRDY
+329 NETFAEVTFSYKREY
-344 AGQTS
+344 TGQTS

-371 LRAQLV
+371 LRAKLV
-377 AKYQLGGV
+377 AKYQLGGA

-397 MVAIRDVATSIAP
+397 MVAIREVATSIAP
-410 AQLESTLSLSTNE
+410 AQLESSLSLSTNE
-423 ISYGNPVTLSG
+423 LSYGNPVTLSG

-448 FSVEGKYSDGS
+448 FTVEGKYPDGS
-459 TRILTTGITGID
+459 TRTLTTGTTGID
-471 GTYSIPMLIGK
+471 GTYAIPMLIGK
-482 SVSLRVLTDS
+482 SVSVRVLTES

-499 ATPAFTLAVARNLIA
+499 ATPALTLTVARNLIV

-542 LSTTSGKV
+542 LATTSGKV
-550 IGQATTTDA
+550 VGQSTMTDA
-559 QGAFTISVPAQARSI
+559 QGAFTISVPAQTRSI
-574 ATYQITVGA
+574 ATYQITVSA
-583 DATWPVLASDAF
+583 DATWPMLTSDAF

>member
-1 MQSNLRFVAKQK
+1 MK
-13 RIGMKRLPALSILL
+13 RIPALSILL
-27 ASLLLISPLQQVQ
+27 AFLLLISPLQQVQ

-87 DGKAKKAV
+87 DGKTKKAV
-95 VTDVYKTANPSVPI
+95 VTDVYKTANPCVPST
-109 AEPLAALRN
+109 EPLAALRN
-118 AGMTIIP
+118 AGMTLIP
-125 TISDGTDE
+125 TISDGTDK

-187 WVLFIKELS
+187 WVLFVKELS
-196 AALHAQKK
+196 AALHAEKK

-259 EKTVKYAISI
+259 EKTVKYATSI

-283 KDWVIKVEGVCP
+283 KDWVTKVEGVCP

-329 NETFAEVTFSYKRDY
+329 NETFAEVTFSYKREY
-344 AGQTS
+344 TGTTS

-371 LRAQLV
+371 VRAKLV
-377 AKYQLGGV
+377 AKYQLGGA

-410 AQLESTLSLSTNE
+410 AQLESSLTLSTNE
-423 ISYGNPVTLSG
+423 LSYGNPVTLSG

-448 FSVEGKYSDGS
+448 FTVEGKYPDGT
-459 TRILTTGITGID
+459 TRTLTTGTTGID

-482 SVSLRVLTDS
+482 SVSLRVLTES

-499 ATPAFTLAVARNLIA
+499 ATPALTLSVARNLIA

-529 GIVLPRTAGVTIT
+529 GTVLPRVAGITIT
-542 LSTTSGKV
+542 LATTSGRV
-550 IGQATTTDA
+550 VGTVTTTDA
-559 QGAFTISVPAQARSI
+559 QGMFTITVPAQARSI

-583 DATWPVLASDAF
+583 DATWPVFASDAF

>member
-1 MQSNLRFVAKQK
+1 
-13 RIGMKRLPALSILL
+13 MKRFPALSILL

-283 KDWVIKVEGVCP
+283 KDWVTKVEGVCP

-499 ATPAFTLAVARNLIA
+499 ATPAFTLAVTRNLIA

>member
-1 MQSNLRFVAKQK
+1 
-13 RIGMKRLPALSILL
+13 MKRFPALSILL
-27 ASLLLISPLQQVQ
+27 AFLLFAAPLQNIQ

-66 AVLNNAD
+66 AVLSNAD

-87 DGKAKKAV
+87 DGKTKKAV
-95 VTDVYKTANPSVPI
+95 IADVYKPANPSVPI
-109 AEPLAALRN
+109 TEPLTALRN

-125 TISDGTDE
+125 TISDGTDK

-187 WVLFIKELS
+187 WVLFVKELS
-196 AALHAQKK
+196 AALHAQNK

-259 EKTVKYAISI
+259 EKTVKYAVSI

-283 KDWVIKVEGVCP
+283 KDWVTKVEGVCP

-329 NETFAEVTFSYKRDY
+329 NETFAEVTFSYKREY
-344 AGQTS
+344 TGTTS

-371 LRAQLV
+371 VRAQLV
-377 AKYQLGGV
+377 AKYQLGGA

-410 AQLESTLSLSTNE
+410 AQLESALLLSSNE
-423 ISYGNPVTLSG
+423 VSYGNPVTLSG

-448 FSVEGKYSDGS
+448 FTVEGKYPDGS
-459 TRILTTGITGID
+459 TRTLTTGTTGVD
-471 GTYSIPMLIGK
+471 GSYSIPMLIGK
-482 SVSLRVLTDS
+482 SVSLRVLTEP

-499 ATPAFTLAVARNLIA
+499 ATSALSLTVARNLIM

-521 SGLPFTIS
+521 SGIAFTIS
-529 GIVLPRTAGVTIT
+529 GIVLPRAAGVTIT
-542 LSTTSGKV
+542 LATTSGKV
-550 IGQATTTDA
+550 VGQATTTDA
-559 QGAFTISVPAQARSI
+559 QGAFTLNVPAQARSI

-583 DATWPVLASDAF
+583 DATWPMLASDAF

>member
-1 MQSNLRFVAKQK
+1 
-13 RIGMKRLPALSILL
+13 
-27 ASLLLISPLQQVQ
+27 
-40 SAEAA
+40 
-45 NPPRKILTGW
+45 
-55 LPYYS
+55 

-66 AVLNNAD
+66 AVLSNAD

-87 DGKAKKAV
+87 DGKTKKAV
-95 VTDVYKTANPSVPI
+95 ITDVYKPANPSVPI
-109 AEPLAALRN
+109 TEPLTALRN

-125 TISDGTDE
+125 TISDGTDK

-187 WVLFIKELS
+187 WVLFVKELS
-196 AALHAQKK
+196 AALHAQNK

-259 EKTVKYAISI
+259 EKTVKYAVSI

-283 KDWVIKVEGVCP
+283 KDWVTKVEGVCP

-306 KAGTFLMRDAA
+306 KAGTFLMRDAT

-329 NETFAEVTFSYKRDY
+329 NETFAEVTFSYKREY
-344 AGQTS
+344 TGTTS

-356 TASRTAWHQNAQSFS
+356 TASRTAWHQNAQSYS
-371 LRAQLV
+371 VRAQLV
-377 AKYQLGGV
+377 AKYQLGGA

-410 AQLESTLSLSTNE
+410 AQLESALSLSTNE

-448 FSVEGKYSDGS
+448 FTVEGKYPDGS
-459 TRILTTGITGID
+459 TRTLTTGTTGVD
-471 GTYSIPMLIGK
+471 GSYSIPMLIGK
-482 SVSLRVLTDS
+482 SVSLRVLTES

-499 ATPAFTLAVARNLIA
+499 ATSALSLTVARNLIM

-521 SGLPFTIS
+521 SGIAFTIS

-542 LSTTSGKV
+542 LATTSGKIV
-550 IGQATTTDA
+550 GQATTTDA
-559 QGAFTISVPAQARSI
+559 QGAFTLNVPAQARSI

>member
-1 MQSNLRFVAKQK
+1 
-13 RIGMKRLPALSILL
+13 MKRFPALSILL
-27 ASLLLISPLQQVQ
+27 AFLLFAAPLQNIQ

-87 DGKAKKAV
+87 DGKTKKPV

-109 AEPLAALRN
+109 TEPLTALRN

-125 TISDGTDE
+125 TITDGTDQMI
-133 LVLANLLAKP
+133 LANLLAKP

-175 DPNTTWKTTAPN
+175 DPNTTWKSTAPN
-187 WVLFIKELS
+187 WVLFIKELGV
-196 AALHAQKK
+196 ALHAQKK

-217 EAQKGYFVY
+217 EKQKGYFVY
-226 AWAQIA
+226 AWAEVA
-232 PFIDRLRIMTYD
+232 PHIDRLRIMTYD

-254 PIAWT
+254 PISWV
-259 EKTVKYAISI
+259 EKTVEYAVSI

-283 KDWVIKVEGVCP
+283 KDWVTKVEGVCP

-306 KAGTFLMRDAA
+306 RAGTFLMRDAA

-329 NETFAEVTFSYKRDY
+329 NETFAEVTFSYKREY
-344 AGQTS
+344 TGTTS

-371 LRAQLV
+371 VRAKLV
-377 AKYQLGGV
+377 AKYQLGGA

-410 AQLESTLSLSTNE
+410 AQLESSLTLSTNE
-423 ISYGNPVTLSG
+423 LSYGNPVTLSG

-448 FSVEGKYSDGS
+448 FTVEGKYPDGS
-459 TRILTTGITGID
+459 TRTLTTGTTGID
-471 GTYSIPMLIGK
+471 GTYVIPMLIGK
-482 SVSLRVLTDS
+482 SVSLRVLTES

-499 ATPAFTLAVARNLIA
+499 ATPALTLAVARNLIM

-542 LSTTSGKV
+542 LATTAGKV
-550 IGQATTTDA
+550 VGQTTTTDA
-559 QGAFTISVPAQARSI
+559 QGAFTLNVPAQTRSI

>member
-1 MQSNLRFVAKQK
+1 
-13 RIGMKRLPALSILL
+13 MKRYPALSILL
-27 ASLLLISPLQQVQ
+27 AFLLFAAPLQNIQN
-40 SAEAA
+40 AEAA

-66 AVLNNAD
+66 AVLSNAD

-87 DGKAKKAV
+87 DGKTKKAV
-95 VTDVYKTANPSVPI
+95 IADVYKPANPSVPI
-109 AEPLAALRN
+109 TEPLTALRN

-125 TISDGTDE
+125 TITDGTE
-133 LVLANLLAKP
+133 KLFLANLLAKP

-187 WVLFIKELS
+187 WVLFVKELS
-196 AALHAQKK
+196 AALHAQNK

-259 EKTVKYAISI
+259 EKTVKYAVSI

-283 KDWVIKVEGVCP
+283 KDWVTKVEGVCP

-329 NETFAEVTFSYKRDY
+329 NETFAEVTFSYKREY
-344 AGQTS
+344 TGTTS

-356 TASRTAWHQNAQSFS
+356 TASRTAWHQNAQSYS
-371 LRAQLV
+371 VRAQLV
-377 AKYQLGGV
+377 AKYQLGGA

-410 AQLESTLSLSTNE
+410 AQLESSFTLSTNE
-423 ISYGNPVTLSG
+423 VSYGNPVTLSG

-448 FSVEGKYSDGS
+448 FTVEGKYPDSS
-459 TRILTTGITGID
+459 TRTLTTGTTGVD
-471 GTYSIPMLIGK
+471 GSYSIPMLIGK
-482 SVSLRVLTDS
+482 SVSLRVLTES

-499 ATPAFTLAVARNLIA
+499 ATPALSLTVTRNLIM

-521 SGLPFTIS
+521 SGIAFTIS
-529 GIVLPRTAGVTIT
+529 GIVLPRAAGVTIT
-542 LSTTSGKV
+542 LATTSGKV
-550 IGQATTTDA
+550 VGQATTTDA
-559 QGAFTISVPAQARSI
+559 QGAFTLSVPAQARSI

-583 DATWPVLASDAF
+583 DATWPLLASDAF

>member
-1 MQSNLRFVAKQK
+1 
-13 RIGMKRLPALSILL
+13 MKRHITLRVLL
-27 ASLLLISPLQQVQ
+27 ATLLFALPLSTLH
-40 SAEAA
+40 SASAA

-73 LIKEIM
+73 LIREIM

-87 DGKAKKAV
+87 DGKTKKAV
-95 VTDVYKTANPSVPI
+95 IADVYKTANPSVPI
-109 AEPLAALRN
+109 TEPLAALRN

-125 TISDGTDE
+125 TISDGTDK

-143 VSRKQVV
+143 ASRKQVV

-175 DPNTTWKTTAPN
+175 DPNTTWKTTSPN
-187 WVLFIKELS
+187 WVLFVKELGT
-196 AALHAQKK
+196 ALHAQNK
-204 ILSITTPYLFNPA
+204 ILSITTPYLFDPA
-217 EAQKGYFVY
+217 GTQKGYFVY

-232 PFIDRLRIMTYD
+232 PHIDRLRIMTYD

-254 PIAWT
+254 PISWT
-259 EKTVKYAISI
+259 EKTVKYAISV

-283 KDWVIKVEGVCP
+283 KDWVTKVEGVCP
-295 SNLAKIITPSA
+295 ANLAKIITPSA

-317 SIAATYGAVPTY
+317 NIAATYGAVPTY
-329 NETFAEVTFSYKRDY
+329 NETFAEVTFSYKREY
-344 AGQTS
+344 TGTTS
-349 SGLSTTC
+349 GGLSTTC

-371 LRAQLV
+371 VRAQLV
-377 AKYQLGGV
+377 AKYQLGGA

-410 AQLESTLSLSTNE
+410 AQLESSMSLSTSQL
-423 ISYGNPVTLSG
+423 SYGNPVTISG
-434 LITLKDKSPVAGLA
+434 AITLKDKSPVASLP
-448 FSVEGKYSDGS
+448 FKVEGKYADGS
-459 TRILTTGITGID
+459 TRTLISGTTGID
-471 GTYSIPMLIGK
+471 GKYSIPMLIGK
-482 SVSLRVLTDS
+482 SVSMRVVTES

-499 ATPAFTLAVARNLIA
+499 ATPYVALGVSRNLIFN
-514 TPPTSVK
+514 PPTSVK
-521 SGLPFTIS
+521 SGIPFTIS
-529 GIVLPRTAGVTIT
+529 GIVLPRTAGIAVTLAT
-542 LSTTSGKV
+542 ATGKV
-550 IGQATTTDA
+550 IAQGSTDA
-559 QGAFTISVPAQARSI
+559 QGGFTITVPAQLRSI
-574 ATYQITVGA
+574 ATYQIVVGV
-583 DATWPVLASDAF
+583 DATWPALTSDAF

>member
-1 MQSNLRFVAKQK
+1 
-13 RIGMKRLPALSILL
+13 MKRFPALPILI
-27 ASLLLISPLQQVQ
+27 ALLLFAAPLQNIE
-40 SAEAA
+40 SAEAS

-66 AVLNNAD
+66 AVLSNAD

-87 DGKAKKAV
+87 DGKTKKPV
-95 VTDVYKTANPSVPI
+95 VADVYKTANPSVPI
-109 AEPLAALRN
+109 TEPLAALRN

-125 TISDGTDE
+125 TITDGTDQM
-133 LVLANLLAKP
+133 VLANLISKP

-150 DAIVATVASQ
+150 DAIMATVVSQ

-175 DPNTTWKTTAPN
+175 DPNTTWKATAPN

-204 ILSITTPYLFNPA
+204 ILSVTTPYLFNPA
-217 EAQKGYFVY
+217 EKQKGYFVY
-226 AWAQIA
+226 AWADIA
-232 PFIDRLRIMTYD
+232 AHIDRLRIMTYD

-259 EKTVKYAISI
+259 EKTVKYAVSI

-283 KDWVIKVEGVCP
+283 KDWVTKVEGVCP
-295 SNLAKIITPSA
+295 SNLAKVITPSA

-329 NETFAEVTFSYKRDY
+329 NETFAEVTFSYKREY
-344 AGQTS
+344 TGQTS

-371 LRAQLV
+371 VRAQLI
-377 AKYQLGGV
+377 AKYQLGGA

-410 AQLESTLSLSTNE
+410 AQLESSLSLSTNE

-434 LITLKDKSPVAGLA
+434 AITLKDKSPVAGLA
-448 FSVEGKYSDGS
+448 FTVEGKYADGS
-459 TRILTTGITGID
+459 TRTLTTGTTGFD

-482 SVSLRVLTDS
+482 SVSLRVLTEA
-492 SWEREAS
+492 SWERGAS
-499 ATPAFTLAVARNLIA
+499 TTPALALAVSRNLILN
-514 TPPTSVK
+514 PPTSVK

-550 IGQATTTDA
+550 VGQSTITDA
-559 QGAFTISVPAQARSI
+559 QGAFSINVPAQARSI

-583 DATWPVLASDAF
+583 DATWPAVASDAF

>member
-1 MQSNLRFVAKQK
+1 
-13 RIGMKRLPALSILL
+13 MKRFPALSILL
-27 ASLLLISPLQQVQ
+27 AFLLFAAPLQNIE

-66 AVLNNAD
+66 AVLSNAD

-87 DGKAKKAV
+87 DDKTKKAV
-95 VTDVYKTANPSVPI
+95 ITDVYKPANPSVPI
-109 AEPLAALRN
+109 TEPLTALRN

-125 TISDGTDE
+125 TISDGTDK
-133 LVLANLLAKP
+133 LVLAKLLAKP

-175 DPNTTWKTTAPN
+175 DPNTTWKTTALN
-187 WVLFIKELS
+187 WVLFVKELS
-196 AALHAQKK
+196 AALHAQNK

-283 KDWVIKVEGVCP
+283 KDWVTKVEGVCP

-329 NETFAEVTFSYKRDY
+329 NETFAEVTFSYKREY
-344 AGQTS
+344 TGTTS

-356 TASRTAWHQNAQSFS
+356 TASRTAWHQNAQSYS

-377 AKYQLGGV
+377 AKYQLGGA

-410 AQLESTLSLSTNE
+410 AQLESSLSLSINE
-423 ISYGNPVTLSG
+423 LSYGNPVTLSG

-448 FSVEGKYSDGS
+448 FTVEGKYPDSS
-459 TRILTTGITGID
+459 TRTLTTGTTGVD
-471 GTYSIPMLIGK
+471 GSYSIPMLIGK
-482 SVSLRVLTDS
+482 SVSLRVLTES

-499 ATPAFTLAVARNLIA
+499 ATPALSLTVTRNLIM

-521 SGLPFTIS
+521 SGLAFTIS

-542 LSTTSGKV
+542 LSTTSGKA
-550 IGQATTTDA
+550 IGQATTTDE
-559 QGAFTISVPAQARSI
+559 QGAFTLTVPAQARSI

-583 DATWPVLASDAF
+583 DATWPVLASEAF

>member
-1 MQSNLRFVAKQK
+1 
-13 RIGMKRLPALSILL
+13 MKRLPALSILL

-87 DGKAKKAV
+87 DGKSKKAV

-118 AGMTIIP
+118 AGMTLIP
-125 TISDGTDE
+125 TISDGTDK

-187 WVLFIKELS
+187 WVLFVKELS
-196 AALHAQKK
+196 AALHAEKK

-283 KDWVIKVEGVCP
+283 KDWVTKVEGVCP

-329 NETFAEVTFSYKRDY
+329 NETFAEVTFSYKREY
-344 AGQTS
+344 TGTTS

-377 AKYQLGGV
+377 AKYQLGGA

-410 AQLESTLSLSTNE
+410 AQLESSLTLSTNE
-423 ISYGNPVTLSG
+423 LSYGNPVTLSG

-448 FSVEGKYSDGS
+448 FSVEGKYPDGS
-459 TRILTTGITGID
+459 TRILTTGTTGID
-471 GTYSIPMLIGK
+471 GSYSIPMLIGK

-499 ATPAFTLAVARNLIA
+499 ATQALSLTVARNLIT